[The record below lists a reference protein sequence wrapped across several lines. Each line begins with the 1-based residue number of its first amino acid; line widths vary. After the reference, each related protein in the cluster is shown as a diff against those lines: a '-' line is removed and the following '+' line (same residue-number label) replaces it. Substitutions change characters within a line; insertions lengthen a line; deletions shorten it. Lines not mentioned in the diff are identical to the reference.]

1 MRKAWGIFLKILS
14 SDAVAVVMGIA
25 LAYGYIKF
33 TIRLIDY
40 MTGAGP

>member
-14 SDAVAVVMGIA
+14 SDVVAEVMGIA

>member
-1 MRKAWGIFLKILS
+1 MRKAWGVFLKILN
-14 SDAVAVVMGIA
+14 SDAVAAVMGIA

-33 TIRLIDY
+33 AIKLIDY